1 LFIRIYLSV
10 SSQAN
15 FNNIPLPQGDTRL
28 SAIFKKYQVCT
39 ICSKFSIHCFFRST
53 SRWENASL

>member
-1 LFIRIYLSV
+1 LSV

-15 FNNIPLPQGDTRL
+15 FNNIPLPQGDTCL

-39 ICSKFSIHCFFRST
+39 ICPKFSIHCFFRST